1 MAMPRPRKQRHLLRN
16 PQQAI
21 FKPVGIP
28 LESLERII
36 LLYEELEALRLADLE
51 KQHQAEA
58 AQQMGISRSTFQ
70 RLVVEARRK
79 IALALVNGLALQIEA
94 DPSDISYLRQRAV
107 GLGSGQSTG

>member
-1 MAMPRPRKQRHLLRN
+1 MAMPRPRKQRHLLRD

-70 RLVVEARRK
+70 RLVVAARRK
-79 IALALVNGLALQIEA
+79 IALALVNGLALQIEGDSPDA
-94 DPSDISYLRQRAV
+94 GCLRQIAAELGGGRA
-107 GLGSGQSTG
+107 TG

>member
-1 MAMPRPRKQRHLLRN
+1 MPRPRKQRHLLRH

-28 LESLERII
+28 LESLERVI
-36 LLYEELEALRLADLE
+36 LLHEELEALRLADLE
-51 KQHQAEA
+51 GQHQVEA

-79 IALALVNGLALQIEA
+79 IALALVNGLALQIEG
-94 DPSDISYLRQRAV
+94 DLPNTGYLHQKV
-107 GLGSGQSTG
+107 NQLT